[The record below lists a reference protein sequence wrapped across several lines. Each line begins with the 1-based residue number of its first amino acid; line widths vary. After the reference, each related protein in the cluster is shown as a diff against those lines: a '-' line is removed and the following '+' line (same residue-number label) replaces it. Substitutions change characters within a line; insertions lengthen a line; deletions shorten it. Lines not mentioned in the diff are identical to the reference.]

1 MKGKTYRKEGGKVEE
16 GVKVTDS
23 DKGASWYAG
32 GDSNTAKEADEK
44 VSNFKKGGKVAKKQG
59 YYDRGHEA
67 GGMHEFEKLK
77 KEKKVK
83 KDGGSCEGMKS
94 PARMDRAKRASGG
107 RTPLS
112 TASSTS
118 ERPNFKGM
126 KDIND

>member
-1 MKGKTYRKEGGKVEE
+1 
-16 GVKVTDS
+16 
-23 DKGASWYAG
+23 
-32 GDSNTAKEADEK
+32 
-44 VSNFKKGGKVAKKQG
+44 
-59 YYDRGHEA
+59 
-67 GGMHEFEKLK
+67 MHEFDKLK
-77 KEKKVK
+77 KEKALK
-83 KDGGSCEGMKS
+83 KRDGGSCEGMKS